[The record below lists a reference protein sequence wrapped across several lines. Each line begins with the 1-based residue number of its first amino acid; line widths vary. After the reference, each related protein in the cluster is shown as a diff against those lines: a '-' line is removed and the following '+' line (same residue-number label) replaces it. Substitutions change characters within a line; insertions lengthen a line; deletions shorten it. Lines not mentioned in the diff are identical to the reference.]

1 MGSGTDVAMEACD
14 IVLMQSNLYAVT
26 TSIKL
31 SKAMMRCIKQNLFW
45 AFFYN
50 TMGIPLAAGVLQFS
64 PVNFVL
70 EPIWAGAAM
79 GLSSVSVVCNSLR
92 LKWFKE

>member
-14 IVLMQSNLYAVT
+14 IVLMQSNLYAVA

-31 SKAMMRCIKQNLFW
+31 SKQMLRIIKQNLFW

-50 TMGIPLAAGVLQFS
+50 TMGIPLAAGVL
-64 PVNFVL
+64 
-70 EPIWAGAAM
+70 
-79 GLSSVSVVCNSLR
+79 
-92 LKWFKE
+92 